1 MPRSL
6 KPYLLG
12 TVRTAYPF
20 RAPVLNAT
28 PARTPAHRTLI
39 EVAPGAKNVKIGGF
53 IIDGADVGVEVGAG
67 ADVEIGE
74 LVGLNCETLLVT
86 HEGANVVVGSTF
98 RPEASTSEKD

>member
-1 MPRSL
+1 MARSL

-20 RAPVLNAT
+20 RAPVLNVGPVLKSAQGT
-28 PARTPAHRTLI
+28 VI

-53 IIDGADVGVEVGAG
+53 IIDGAKVGVEVGAG
-67 ADVEIGE
+67 ANVEIGE

-86 HEGANVVVGSTF
+86 HEGANVVLGANI
-98 RPEASTSEKD
+98 RPDTSTSEKD